1 MSTTST
7 ILFLLGSLSTPL
19 LYFLKSKHVQFM
31 FASTYIAF
39 LSISAL
45 TYWHSQYFNV
55 TLTTSLPAALSDT
68 VMFGLG
74 VITSLVWSRIFCNK
88 GSGNIVNGLYV
99 PDFTASV
106 WEPAEE
112 SKEGAD
118 SSEGW
123 LAVTQTTTTSMRCIV
138 GKKRSTRWAARTLRR
153 RFENICSAIYRV
165 NIFRKAREE
174 RVQPFW
180 DLQSFHTLK
189 AVNDIL
195 KATITVYRCDTELR
209 VTIWT
214 TDASESDL
222 RRYKDYLLRHIS
234 YKKKSCS
241 GSVSIG
247 CRHEFIRAYLGGS
260 ETKK

>member
-31 FASTYIAF
+31 FASTYIEYAF

-106 WEPAEE
+106 
-112 SKEGAD
+112 
-118 SSEGW
+118 
-123 LAVTQTTTTSMRCIV
+123 
-138 GKKRSTRWAARTLRR
+138 
-153 RFENICSAIYRV
+153 
-165 NIFRKAREE
+165 
-174 RVQPFW
+174 
-180 DLQSFHTLK
+180 
-189 AVNDIL
+189 
-195 KATITVYRCDTELR
+195 
-209 VTIWT
+209 
-214 TDASESDL
+214 
-222 RRYKDYLLRHIS
+222 
-234 YKKKSCS
+234 
-241 GSVSIG
+241 
-247 CRHEFIRAYLGGS
+247 
-260 ETKK
+260 